1 MNAHGRIDAVLEP
14 NRVRLFHI
22 SEQAGIDRFEPRR
35 IEGASGPL
43 VWAIDDDRLQNY
55 LVPRDCPR
63 VTYYSS
69 SSTSG
74 SDVER
79 FLGTSAAVMAFEREW
94 LERVRS
100 ARVFCYRLPPEG
112 FELVDS
118 CAGYFVSR
126 QPVVPMSVLVVNDCL
141 NELGRRGVD
150 ARAVSS
156 LWPLHDAV
164 AASTLE
170 FSMIRMRN
178 AAPRSG

>member
-1 MNAHGRIDAVLEP
+1 MRLAATAT
-14 NRVRLFHI
+14 RVRLFHV
-22 SEQAGIDRFEPRR
+22 SEQAGIDRFEPRSVD
-35 IEGASGPL
+35 GASVPL
-43 VWAIDDDRLQNY
+43 VWAIDDDRLRNY

-63 VTYYSS
+63 VTYSAS
-69 SSTSG
+69 SSTSR

-79 FLGTSAAVMAFEREW
+79 FLGTNAAVMVFEREW
-94 LERVRS
+94 LDRVRS
-100 ARVFCYRLPPEG
+100 ARVFCYQLPPES

-126 QPVVPMSVLVVNDCL
+126 RLVLPLSVLVVNDCL

-150 ARAVSS
+150 VRVVSS